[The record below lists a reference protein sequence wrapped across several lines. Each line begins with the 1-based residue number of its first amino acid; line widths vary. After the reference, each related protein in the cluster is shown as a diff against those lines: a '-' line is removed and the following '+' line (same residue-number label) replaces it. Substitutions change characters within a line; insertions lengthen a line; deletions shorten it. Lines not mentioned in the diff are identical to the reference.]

1 MLFVNARYLTQEL
14 TGVQRFAE
22 QISLSLKD
30 IRDDL
35 IFLSPPGVLRKDIAN
50 KLQVKEIGSKSGH
63 LWEQIDLPRYLKR
76 NGSGL
81 LLNLGSTAPIFYTN
95 QIVTHHDVTYK
106 RYPESFSKKFR
117 IFYSVLIPMMLKNS
131 RQLLTVSE
139 FSKKEISEVYNHPN
153 DKITIIYNAVSD
165 DFKRKSGSQDNKPYF
180 LAVSSPNFHKNF
192 HGMLKAFK
200 LLGDKYDISLKIIG
214 KASANFSTQD
224 FSSLAK
230 DSDKVKFLGRVD
242 DGEMIYL
249 YQNALAFVFPSF
261 YEGFGIPPLEAQSCG
276 CPVLSSN
283 MASMPE
289 VLRDSAIYFDPYNE
303 ADIAL
308 AMERMI
314 LDNSLRT
321 ELVSKGYANVKR
333 FSWNDSAAKVSQMV
347 DELLIDKK
355 SLVESK

>member
-35 IFLSPPGVLRKDIAN
+35 VFLSPPGVLRKDVAN
-50 KLQVKEIGSKSGH
+50 KLQVIEIGSKSGH
-63 LWEQIDLPRYLKR
+63 LWEQIELPRYLKR

-81 LLNLGSTAPIFYTN
+81 LLNLGSTAPVFYEN

-117 IFYSVLIPMMLKNS
+117 LFYSLLVPAMLKNS
-131 RQLLTVSE
+131 RKLLTVSD
-139 FSKKEISEVYNHPN
+139 FSRREINDVYGYPN
-153 DKITIIYNAVSD
+153 EKIAIIYNAVSE
-165 DFKRKSGSQDNKPYF
+165 DFKKELRPNGAEKYL

-192 HGMLKAFK
+192 HGMLKAFE
-200 LLGDKYDISLKIIG
+200 LLDGKYNVSLKIIG
-214 KASANFSTQD
+214 KTATSFSRQD
-224 FSSLAK
+224 FSSLIK
-230 DSDKVKFLGRVD
+230 DSNKIKFMGRVD
-242 DGEMIYL
+242 DDEMISL

-276 CPVLSSN
+276 CPVISSS

-289 VLRDSAIYFDPYNE
+289 ILRDSAIYFDPKNE
-303 ADIAL
+303 ADIAS
-308 AMERMI
+308 AMERII
-314 LDNSLRT
+314 LDSSLRA
-321 ELVSKGYANVKR
+321 ELINKGDANVQR
-333 FSWNDSAAKVSQMV
+333 FSWHDSADKVSRIV
-347 DELLIDKK
+347 DELLVVKK
-355 SLVESK
+355 